1 LSCVTPCVGFN
12 IGGIPEMIE
21 HKKNGYIAAKLDT
34 NDLSNGIMWV
44 LKDAERWK
52 FLSRTAR
59 KTAEREYDI
68 SIIAK
73 RYTELYQTILT

>member
-1 LSCVTPCVGFN
+1 MKRMDPSLQGS
-12 IGGIPEMIE
+12 IRI
-21 HKKNGYIAAKLDT
+21 
-34 NDLSNGIMWV
+34 DLANEIMWV

-52 FLSRTAR
+52 FFSRTAR

-73 RYTELYQTILT
+73 RYAELYQTIVT